1 MSQRRY
7 AADHFTSS
15 RWVASCE
22 LRRATCNPRRMPALD
37 PLPGGQPAFC
47 EPQSASCRPSA
58 RCTSQ
63 IAARRIDA
71 RHVRMVST
79 ELLGLAA
86 NPRAAIRE
94 PQSASCGP
102 VASRSSQ
109 IAARS
114 IEARHVLRHDCS
126 SQSTARSSQ
135 TVAQAVLF
143 LRSQRAP
150 RSSQGADFCA
160 GSTDAPIF
168 LLFPSSHVRSRHG
181 AARNNSCRESMADP
195 ILLSQNCRPHSRRS
209 QHFGQEVK
217 AEVNSGSHSCSW
229 LVARCR
235 SLSRRGYLHED
246 RLHTCVGAGCMKCP
260 RSGVV
265 SGGLHI

>member
-7 AADHFTSS
+7 AADHFTSC
-15 RWVASCE
+15 RWVAFCA
-22 LRRATCNPRRMPALD
+22 LRRATCD
-37 PLPGGQPAFC
+37 PSDLAD
-47 EPQSASCRPSA
+47 
-58 RCTSQ
+58 CTSHV
-63 IAARRIDA
+63 ARRIIVPRAMDWA
-71 RHVRMVST
+71 VALH
-79 ELLGLAA
+79 A
-86 NPRAAIRE
+86 NLRAAIRE

-135 TVAQAVLF
+135 TVAQAVPF

-160 GSTDAPIF
+160 GGPRLTLFSSRRIADRTVADRSTLAR
-168 LLFPSSHVRSRHG
+168 RSRLTLFSSRRIADRTVAQSQI
-181 AARNNSCRESMADP
+181 AALWPGGQGRGQMWFA
-195 ILLSQNCRPHSRRS
+195 LSQFAGRKVQEFEQEGLSSR
-209 QHFGQEVK
+209 GQI
-217 AEVNSGSHSCSW
+217 AC
-229 LVARCR
+229 LQ
-235 SLSRRGYLHED
+235 
-246 RLHTCVGAGCMKCP
+246 GAGCMKCP

>member
-1 MSQRRY
+1 MGG
-7 AADHFTSS
+7 
-15 RWVASCE
+15 
-22 LRRATCNPRRMPALD
+22 LD
-37 PLPGGQPAFC
+37 PLPGGRPAFC
-47 EPQSASCRPSA
+47 ERQSASCRPSA

-168 LLFPSSHVRSRHG
+168 LLFPSSTSAAGTVQLATTRAGSPWLTLFSSRRIADRTVADRSTLARRSRQRSTL
-181 AARNNSCRESMADP
+181 ARTLAVGW
-195 ILLSQNCRPHSRRS
+195 SQ
-209 QHFGQEVK
+209 
-217 AEVNSGSHSCSW
+217 
-229 LVARCR
+229 
-235 SLSRRGYLHED
+235 
-246 RLHTCVGAGCMKCP
+246 GAG
-260 RSGVV
+260 V
-265 SGGLHI
+265 

>member
-1 MSQRRY
+1 M
-7 AADHFTSS
+7 
-15 RWVASCE
+15 
-22 LRRATCNPRRMPALD
+22 
-37 PLPGGQPAFC
+37 
-47 EPQSASCRPSA
+47 
-58 RCTSQ
+58 CTSQ

-126 SQSTARSSQ
+126 SQSTAASQ
-135 TVAQAVLF
+135 L
-143 LRSQRAP
+143 
-150 RSSQGADFCA
+150 ADRGA
-160 GSTDAPIF
+160 GSPVPPIAACTSQLARRR
-168 LLFPSSHVRSRHG
+168 LLRRGSK
-181 AARNNSCRESMADP
+181 ADP
-195 ILLSQNCRPHSRRS
+195 ILLSQNRRPHSRRS

-217 AEVNSGSHSCSW
+217 AEVELW
-229 LVARCR
+229 FA
-235 SLSRRGYLHED
+235 LSQFAGRKVQEFEQEGLSSRGQIACLQ
-246 RLHTCVGAGCMKCP
+246 GAGCMKCP

>member
-7 AADHFTSS
+7 AADHFTSC

-126 SQSTARSSQ
+126 SHGTARSSQ
-135 TVAQAVLF
+135 NVAQAVLF

-150 RSSQGADFCA
+150 RRQGANFRA
-160 GSTDAPIF
+160 GSTGAP
-168 LLFPSSHVRSRHG
+168 LPVL
-181 AARNNSCRESMADP
+181 ARPQPALCFYGT
-195 ILLSQNCRPHSRRS
+195 I
-209 QHFGQEVK
+209 
-217 AEVNSGSHSCSW
+217 
-229 LVARCR
+229 
-235 SLSRRGYLHED
+235 
-246 RLHTCVGAGCMKCP
+246 RLCNTHQRT
-260 RSGVV
+260 
-265 SGGLHI
+265 

>member
-7 AADHFTSS
+7 AANHFTSS

-135 TVAQAVLF
+135 TVAQAVPF

-150 RSSQGADFCA
+150 RTSQGADFCA

-195 ILLSQNCRPHSRRS
+195 ILLSQNRRPHSRTVADRS
-209 QHFGQEVK
+209 T
-217 AEVNSGSHSCSW
+217 
-229 LVARCR
+229 LARR
-235 SLSRRGYLHED
+235 SRQRSTVVRTLAVRWSQ
-246 RLHTCVGAGCMKCP
+246 GAG
-260 RSGVV
+260 V
-265 SGGLHI
+265 

>member
-1 MSQRRY
+1 MQQTISLRP
-7 AADHFTSS
+7 AGSHP
-15 RWVASCE
+15 ASCDVQ
-22 LRRATCNPRRMPALD
+22 LAIRGRMPALD

-135 TVAQAVLF
+135 TVAQAVPF

-160 GSTDAPIF
+160 GGPRLTLFSSRRIADRTVADRST
-168 LLFPSSHVRSRHG
+168 LVRGVWRAV
-181 AARNNSCRESMADP
+181 AARALGGEAADVF
-195 ILLSQNCRPHSRRS
+195 Q
-209 QHFGQEVK
+209 
-217 AEVNSGSHSCSW
+217 
-229 LVARCR
+229 
-235 SLSRRGYLHED
+235 
-246 RLHTCVGAGCMKCP
+246 
-260 RSGVV
+260 
-265 SGGLHI
+265 

>member
-7 AADHFTSS
+7 AADHFPSC

-22 LRRATCNPRRMPALD
+22 LRRATCD
-37 PLPGGQPAFC
+37 PSDFAD
-47 EPQSASCRPSA
+47 
-58 RCTSQ
+58 CTSHV
-63 IAARRIDA
+63 ARRIIVPRAMDWA
-71 RHVRMVST
+71 VALH
-79 ELLGLAA
+79 A
-86 NPRAAIRE
+86 NLQAAIRE

-135 TVAQAVLF
+135 TVAQAVPF

-160 GSTDAPIF
+160 GGPRLTLFSSRRIADRTVADRSTLAR
-168 LLFPSSHVRSRHG
+168 RSRQRSTVVRTL
-181 AARNNSCRESMADP
+181 AVRW
-195 ILLSQNCRPHSRRS
+195 SQ
-209 QHFGQEVK
+209 
-217 AEVNSGSHSCSW
+217 
-229 LVARCR
+229 
-235 SLSRRGYLHED
+235 
-246 RLHTCVGAGCMKCP
+246 GAG
-260 RSGVV
+260 V
-265 SGGLHI
+265 

>member
-1 MSQRRY
+1 MRLDPSFCEVQPARALYRGGVNNGGCIY
-7 AADHFTSS
+7 ESKKVCSKPFNFVPLGRILRAATRNLQS
-15 RWVASCE
+15 AS
-22 LRRATCNPRRMPALD
+22 NIYALD

-135 TVAQAVLF
+135 TVAQAVPF

-160 GSTDAPIF
+160 GGPRLTLFSSRRIADRTVADRSTLAR
-168 LLFPSSHVRSRHG
+168 RSRQRSTVVRTL
-181 AARNNSCRESMADP
+181 AVRW
-195 ILLSQNCRPHSRRS
+195 SQ
-209 QHFGQEVK
+209 
-217 AEVNSGSHSCSW
+217 
-229 LVARCR
+229 
-235 SLSRRGYLHED
+235 
-246 RLHTCVGAGCMKCP
+246 GAG
-260 RSGVV
+260 V
-265 SGGLHI
+265 

>member
-7 AADHFTSS
+7 AANHFTSC
-15 RWVASCE
+15 RWVASCK

-47 EPQSASCRPSA
+47 EPQSASRRQSA

-94 PQSASCGP
+94 PQSARLW
-102 VASRSSQ
+102 ASRKPEL
-109 IAARS
+109 A
-114 IEARHVLRHDCS
+114 DCS
-126 SQSTARSSQ
+126 SQHRGQACAEARLQ
-135 TVAQAVLF
+135 LAEH
-143 LRSQRAP
+143 RSQL
-150 RSSQGADFCA
+150 ADRGA
-160 GSTDAPIF
+160 GSPVPPIAACTSQLARRR
-168 LLFPSSHVRSRHG
+168 LLSRG
-181 AARNNSCRESMADP
+181 SKADP
-195 ILLSQNCRPHSRRS
+195 ILLSQNRRPHSRRS

-217 AEVNSGSHSCSW
+217 AEVNCGSHSRSS

-235 SLSRRGYLHED
+235 SLSRRDYLHED
-246 RLHTCVGAGCMKCP
+246 RLHACKVHGA
-260 RSGVV
+260 
-265 SGGLHI
+265 

>member
-7 AADHFTSS
+7 AADHLTFVSLG
-15 RWVASCE
+15 RI
-22 LRRATCNPRRMPALD
+22 LRPATRNLRSERPRRLHVARRTSHHCAQ
-37 PLPGGQPAFC
+37 GYGQTTVSDVAD
-47 EPQSASCRPSA
+47 
-58 RCTSQ
+58 CTSQ

-135 TVAQAVLF
+135 TVAQAVPF

-160 GSTDAPIF
+160 GGPRLTLFSSRRIADRTVADRST
-168 LLFPSSHVRSRHG
+168 LVRRSRLTLF
-181 AARNNSCRESMADP
+181 S
-195 ILLSQNCRPHSRRS
+195 SRRIADRTVADRSTLARRSRQRSTVVRTLAVRWS
-209 QHFGQEVK
+209 Q
-217 AEVNSGSHSCSW
+217 
-229 LVARCR
+229 
-235 SLSRRGYLHED
+235 
-246 RLHTCVGAGCMKCP
+246 GAG
-260 RSGVV
+260 V
-265 SGGLHI
+265 

>member
-1 MSQRRY
+1 MGSTR
-7 AADHFTSS
+7 FTVANLRSES
-15 RWVASCE
+15 R
-22 LRRATCNPRRMPALD
+22 NPRVVGR
-37 PLPGGQPAFC
+37 
-47 EPQSASCRPSA
+47 PQG
-58 RCTSQ
+58 
-63 IAARRIDA
+63 ARR
-71 RHVRMVST
+71 R
-79 ELLGLAA
+79 LQLAEPMPGMCA
-86 NPRAAIRE
+86 WCRQSCLVWLQTRE

-135 TVAQAVLF
+135 TVAQAVPF

-160 GSTDAPIF
+160 GGPRLTLFSSRRIADRTVADRST
-168 LLFPSSHVRSRHG
+168 LVRRSRLTLFSSRRIADRTVAQSQI
-181 AARNNSCRESMADP
+181 AALWPGGQGRGQLWFA
-195 ILLSQNCRPHSRRS
+195 LSQFAGRKVQEFEQEGLSSR
-209 QHFGQEVK
+209 GQI
-217 AEVNSGSHSCSW
+217 AC
-229 LVARCR
+229 LQ
-235 SLSRRGYLHED
+235 
-246 RLHTCVGAGCMKCP
+246 GAGCMKCP

>member
-7 AADHFTSS
+7 AADHLPSC
-15 RWVASCE
+15 RRVASCE

-94 PQSASCGP
+94 LW
-102 VASRSSQ
+102 ASRKPQ
-109 IAARS
+109 LA
-114 IEARHVLRHDCS
+114 DCS
-126 SQSTARSSQ
+126 SQHRGQACAEARLQ
-135 TVAQAVLF
+135 LAEH
-143 LRSQRAP
+143 RSQL
-150 RSSQGADFCA
+150 ADRGA
-160 GSTDAPIF
+160 GSPVPPIAACTSQLARRR
-168 LLFPSSHVRSRHG
+168 LLRRGSK
-181 AARNNSCRESMADP
+181 ADP
-195 ILLSQNCRPHSRRS
+195 ILLSQNRRPHSRTVADRS
-209 QHFGQEVK
+209 T
-217 AEVNSGSHSCSW
+217 
-229 LVARCR
+229 LARR
-235 SLSRRGYLHED
+235 SRQRSTVVRTLAVRWSQ
-246 RLHTCVGAGCMKCP
+246 GAG
-260 RSGVV
+260 V
-265 SGGLHI
+265 

>member
-1 MSQRRY
+1 
-7 AADHFTSS
+7 
-15 RWVASCE
+15 
-22 LRRATCNPRRMPALD
+22 MPALD

-168 LLFPSSHVRSRHG
+168 LLFPSSHVRSRHCQLATNRTG
-181 AARNNSCRESMADP
+181 SPWLAPYSPLAELQTAQSQIAA
-195 ILLSQNCRPHSRRS
+195 LSLARRS
-209 QHFGQEVK
+209 SPEVT
-217 AEVNSGSHSCSW
+217 
-229 LVARCR
+229 LARTLTVR
-235 SLSRRGYLHED
+235 
-246 RLHTCVGAGCMKCP
+246 
-260 RSGVV
+260 
-265 SGGLHI
+265 

>member
-1 MSQRRY
+1 MSLGRI
-7 AADHFTSS
+7 
-15 RWVASCE
+15 
-22 LRRATCNPRRMPALD
+22 LRPATRNLRSERPRRLHVARRTSHHCAQ
-37 PLPGGQPAFC
+37 GYGQTTVSDVAD
-47 EPQSASCRPSA
+47 
-58 RCTSQ
+58 CTSQ

-181 AARNNSCRESMADP
+181 AARNNSCRESKADP
-195 ILLSQNCRPHSRRS
+195 ILLSQNRRPHSRRS

-217 AEVNSGSHSCSW
+217 ADPILLSQNRRPHSRT
-229 LVARCR
+229 VADR
-235 SLSRRGYLHED
+235 STLARRSRQRSTVVRTLAV
-246 RLHTCVGAGCMKCP
+246 RWSQGA
-260 RSGVV
+260 
-265 SGGLHI
+265 

>member
-1 MSQRRY
+1 
-7 AADHFTSS
+7 
-15 RWVASCE
+15 
-22 LRRATCNPRRMPALD
+22 
-37 PLPGGQPAFC
+37 
-47 EPQSASCRPSA
+47 
-58 RCTSQ
+58 
-63 IAARRIDA
+63 
-71 RHVRMVST
+71 MVST

-135 TVAQAVLF
+135 TVAQAVPF

-160 GSTDAPIF
+160 GGPRLTLFSSRRIADRTVADRST
-168 LLFPSSHVRSRHG
+168 LVRRSRL
-181 AARNNSCRESMADP
+181 A
-195 ILLSQNCRPHSRRS
+195 LFSRRIADRTVADRS
-209 QHFGQEVK
+209 TL
-217 AEVNSGSHSCSW
+217 AREVNCGSHSRSS

-235 SLSRRGYLHED
+235 SLSRRDYLHED
-246 RLHTCVGAGCMKCP
+246 RLHACKVQGA
-260 RSGVV
+260 
-265 SGGLHI
+265 

>member
-1 MSQRRY
+1 MGG
-7 AADHFTSS
+7 
-15 RWVASCE
+15 
-22 LRRATCNPRRMPALD
+22 LD
-37 PLPGGQPAFC
+37 PLPGGRPAFC

-135 TVAQAVLF
+135 TVAQAVPF

-160 GSTDAPIF
+160 GGPRLTLFSSRRIADRTVADRSTLAR
-168 LLFPSSHVRSRHG
+168 RSRQRSTVVRTLAVRWSQG
-181 AARNNSCRESMADP
+181 A
-195 ILLSQNCRPHSRRS
+195 
-209 QHFGQEVK
+209 
-217 AEVNSGSHSCSW
+217 
-229 LVARCR
+229 
-235 SLSRRGYLHED
+235 
-246 RLHTCVGAGCMKCP
+246 
-260 RSGVV
+260 
-265 SGGLHI
+265 

>member
-7 AADHFTSS
+7 AADHFTSC

-47 EPQSASCRPSA
+47 
-58 RCTSQ
+58 
-63 IAARRIDA
+63 
-71 RHVRMVST
+71 
-79 ELLGLAA
+79 
-86 NPRAAIRE
+86 E

-135 TVAQAVLF
+135 TVAQAVLI

-217 AEVNSGSHSCSW
+217 AEVELW
-229 LVARCR
+229 FA
-235 SLSRRGYLHED
+235 LSQFAGRKVQEFEQEGLSSRGQIACLQ
-246 RLHTCVGAGCMKCP
+246 GAGCMKCP

>member
-7 AADHFTSS
+7 AATHFTSC
-15 RWVASCE
+15 RWVASCK
-22 LRRATCNPRRMPALD
+22 LRRATCNRQPSQTARRTSHVASFAQ
-37 PLPGGQPAFC
+37 GYGQTTVSDVAD
-47 EPQSASCRPSA
+47 
-58 RCTSQ
+58 CTSQ

-135 TVAQAVLF
+135 TVAQAVLIF
-143 LRSQRAP
+143 RSQRAP

-160 GSTDAPIF
+160 GGPRLTLFSSRRIADRTVADRST
-168 LLFPSSHVRSRHG
+168 LVRRSRLTLF
-181 AARNNSCRESMADP
+181 S
-195 ILLSQNCRPHSRRS
+195 SRRIADRTVADRSTLARRSRQRSTVVRTLAVRWS
-209 QHFGQEVK
+209 Q
-217 AEVNSGSHSCSW
+217 
-229 LVARCR
+229 
-235 SLSRRGYLHED
+235 
-246 RLHTCVGAGCMKCP
+246 GAG
-260 RSGVV
+260 V
-265 SGGLHI
+265 

>member
-7 AADHFTSS
+7 AANHFASS

-135 TVAQAVLF
+135 TVAQAVPF

-160 GSTDAPIF
+160 GSRDAPIF
-168 LLFPSSHVRSRHG
+168 LLFPPL
-181 AARNNSCRESMADP
+181 ADCR
-195 ILLSQNCRPHSRRS
+195 LHSRRS

-217 AEVNSGSHSCSW
+217 AEVNSGSHSRSSQ
-229 LVARCR
+229 VARCR
-235 SLSRRGYLHED
+235 SLSRRGL
-246 RLHTCVGAGCMKCP
+246 
-260 RSGVV
+260 S
-265 SGGLHI
+265 S